1 MIINYNYLMNNLDLN
16 LDPIDL
22 ALKEKIETGEFTP
35 ETLAWTL
42 LTDDECV
49 NIKNG
54 KMIFFDN
61 ISGLTTEEQTENKFQ
76 ILLTVYF
83 ELLFGWYKLLHL
95 MQNEMDGTDTDFK
108 PDLTKV
114 TLDDLTT
121 EFIDKFK
128 TLGFILYVKEL
139 ADNEHYES
147 EREKCY
153 CRVLLKDS
161 ELDSNY
167 FYLKRYQL
175 DPEKRYTFVRNSKFQ
190 LCTNI
195 KKYSAIVKLPN
206 KLIKIY
212 FDLL

>member
-1 MIINYNYLMNNLDLN
+1 MSNLDS
-16 LDPIDL
+16 IDL

-42 LTDDECV
+42 ITDEECE

-54 KMIFFDN
+54 KLIFFSN
-61 ISGLTTEEQTENKFQ
+61 ISGLTLEDQTENKFQ

-83 ELLFGWYKLLHL
+83 EMLFGWYKLLHL
-95 MQNEMDGTDTDFK
+95 MNNEMNGTDNQFK
-108 PDLTKV
+108 PDLSSI
-114 TLDDLTT
+114 TLDDLTK
-121 EFIDKFK
+121 EFVDKFK
-128 TLGFILYVKEL
+128 TLGFILYVREIV
-139 ADNEHYES
+139 DNDNYEN

-153 CRVLLKDS
+153 CKVLLKDS

-175 DPEKRYTFVRNSKFQ
+175 DPEKRYTFVLNGKFQ
-190 LCTNI
+190 LDTTI
-195 KKYSAIVKLPN
+195 KKYTAIVKLPT
-206 KLIKIY
+206 KSIKIY

>member
-1 MIINYNYLMNNLDLN
+1 MIINYNYLMSNLDS
-16 LDPIDL
+16 IDL

-42 LTDDECV
+42 ITDDECE

-54 KMIFFDN
+54 KLIFFSN
-61 ISGLTTEEQTENKFQ
+61 VSGLTQEEQTENKFQ

-83 ELLFGWYKLLHL
+83 EMLFGWYKLLHL
-95 MQNEMDGTDTDFK
+95 MKNEMDETDNQFK
-108 PDLTKV
+108 PDLSSI
-114 TLDDLTT
+114 TLDDLTK
-121 EFIDKFK
+121 EFVDKFK
-128 TLGFILYVKEL
+128 TLGFILYVREL
-139 ADNEHYES
+139 ENNDNYES

-153 CRVLLKDS
+153 CKVLLKDS

-175 DPEKRYTFVRNSKFQ
+175 DPEKRYTFVRNGKFQ
-190 LCTNI
+190 LNTSI
-195 KKYSAIVKLPN
+195 KKYTAIVKLPT

>member
-1 MIINYNYLMNNLDLN
+1 MLINYNYLMNNLDS
-16 LDPIDL
+16 IDL

-42 LTDDECV
+42 LTDDDCV
-49 NIKNG
+49 NVKNG

-61 ISGLTTEEQTENKFQ
+61 ISGLTSEEQTENKFQ

-83 ELLFGWYKLLHL
+83 ELIFGWYKLLHL
-95 MQNEMDGTDTDFK
+95 MENEMNGTDNEFK
-108 PDLTKV
+108 PDLTTI
-114 TLDDLTT
+114 TLDDLTE
-121 EFIDKFK
+121 EFVDKFK
-128 TLGFILYVKEL
+128 TLGFILYVREL
-139 ADNEHYES
+139 EDNDRYEN

-175 DPEKRYTFVRNSKFQ
+175 DSEKRYTFVRNGKFQ
-190 LCTNI
+190 LNTNI
-195 KKYSAIVKLPN
+195 KKYTAIVKLPS
-206 KLIKIY
+206 KCIKIY

>member
-1 MIINYNYLMNNLDLN
+1 MNNLDS
-16 LDPIDL
+16 IDL

-42 LTDDECV
+42 ITDDECE

-54 KMIFFDN
+54 KLIFFSN
-61 ISGLTTEEQTENKFQ
+61 ESGLAPEEQTENKFQ

-83 ELLFGWYKLLHL
+83 ELIFGWYKLLHL
-95 MQNEMDGTDTDFK
+95 MKNEMDGTDNQFK
-108 PDLTKV
+108 PDLSSI
-114 TLDDLTT
+114 TLDDLTK
-121 EFIDKFK
+121 EFVDKFK
-128 TLGFILYVKEL
+128 TLGFILYVREL
-139 ADNEHYES
+139 EDNEHFES

-175 DPEKRYTFVRNSKFQ
+175 DPEKRYTFVRNGKFQ
-190 LCTNI
+190 LNTTI
-195 KKYSAIVKLPN
+195 KKYTAIVKLPT